1 MRQPKPL
8 WVARRAEL
16 ERVESWQRGQ
26 APPRFAGSAMVII
39 GIQHRAARHSVG
51 EEKSKRF
58 KVKSS
63 GKKTFGKILMEASMR
78 LECELKPVGS
88 ALRRAAGI
96 GMAGMIV
103 GALVLAPLSAAA
115 NGREEDRI
123 SNECPINRAK
133 VENLQRWVSAGHAD
147 WCKDARQVAAEELWR
162 LAADYS
168 GDGFEMNEVKA
179 DAISNG
185 ANGVTF
191 EWAPLDGR
199 ALYRVTVQ
207 RFDWLLPIAR
217 NIESIVWVPTSIEIR
232 THE

>member
-1 MRQPKPL
+1 MKVVETEANMR
-8 WVARRAEL
+8 
-16 ERVESWQRGQ
+16 S
-26 APPRFAGSAMVII
+26 
-39 GIQHRAARHSVG
+39 
-51 EEKSKRF
+51 
-58 KVKSS
+58 
-63 GKKTFGKILMEASMR
+63 
-78 LECELKPVGS
+78 ECEVKRMGLG
-88 ALRRAAGI
+88 LRRAVGV

-103 GALVLAPLSAAA
+103 GALTLAPLSAAA

-123 SNECPINRAK
+123 SNERPINRAK

-185 ANGVTF
+185 GNRVTF

-207 RFDWLLPIAR
+207 RFDWLLPIAK
-217 NIESIVWVPTSIEIR
+217 NTESMVWVPTRIEIS